1 MPAPTHPE
9 PSLAA
14 RPRVQ
19 RGDVVLVAF
28 PFAAGGMVKVRP
40 ALVVQND
47 EDNRRL
53 ANTIV
58 AMITGQ
64 TKRALQP
71 TQLFINL
78 ATADGALSGLQ
89 KSSVVNCAHLVTVE
103 QTRIRHALGRLP
115 GSLMEQVGGCLKAA
129 LALL

>member
-1 MPAPTHPE
+1 
-9 PSLAA
+9 
-14 RPRVQ
+14 
-19 RGDVVLVAF
+19 
-28 PFAAGGMVKVRP
+28 VRP

-103 QTRIRHALGRLP
+103 RKRIRRVLGRLP
-115 GSLMEQVGGCLKAA
+115 GPLMEQVGGCLKAA

>member
-1 MPAPTHPE
+1 
-9 PSLAA
+9 
-14 RPRVQ
+14 V
-19 RGDVVLVAF
+19 F
-28 PFAAGGMVKVRP
+28 PFAAGGTVKIRP

-58 AMITGQ
+58 VMITGQ

-78 ATADGALSGLQ
+78 ATPDGALSGLQ

-103 QTRIRHALGRLP
+103 KKRIRQAVGRLP
-115 GSLMEQVGGCLKAA
+115 GPLMEQIGGCLKAA

>member
-1 MPAPTHPE
+1 MPE
-9 PSLAA
+9 PPLREQ
-14 RPRVQ
+14 RPATAKPVQ

-28 PFAAGGMVKVRP
+28 PFAAGETGKVRP

-58 AMITGQ
+58 AMITGH
-64 TKRALQP
+64 TKRALEP
-71 TQLFINL
+71 TQLFLNL
-78 ATADGALSGLQ
+78 ATPDGALSGLQ

-103 QTRIRHALGRLP
+103 QKRIRRAVGRLP
-115 GSLMEQVGGCLKAA
+115 GPLMAQISGCLKAA
-129 LALL
+129 LALV